1 MPTGDRL
8 IAFLLASVVLVLI
21 PGPTVVFVVGR
32 ALALGRRA
40 ALGSVAGNSAGVVVL
55 VTLVSFGLGT
65 AVERSTAVYTVIRL
79 LGAVYLV
86 YLGVR
91 TVLGRRRLAD
101 ALGDAGAMSEGVLS
115 EGVLSEGVL
124 SEGVLSEGV
133 LSEGAVS
140 ARAGRVYRQGFV
152 VGLTNPKTLVFFA
165 AVLPQFV
172 DPSAG
177 RAATQMLTLG
187 LLYVLVAMVLDGAWG
202 LAAGTAR
209 DWFARSPRRL
219 SVLGGTGG
227 LAMVG
232 LGLGLAVTGRP
243 ER

>member
-32 ALALGRRA
+32 TLALGRRA

-101 ALGDAGAMSEGVLS
+101 ALGDAGAM
-115 EGVLSEGVL
+115 